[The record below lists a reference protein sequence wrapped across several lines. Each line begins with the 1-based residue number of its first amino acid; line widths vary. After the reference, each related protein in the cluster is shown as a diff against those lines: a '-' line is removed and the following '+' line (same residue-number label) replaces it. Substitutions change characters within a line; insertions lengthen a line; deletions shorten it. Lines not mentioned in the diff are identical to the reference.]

1 MKSLL
6 SKSFSFRENFK
17 KFETK
22 YLALKSIKNNC
33 NLPAN
38 IRWESCLLLNKL
50 SKNCSR
56 NFIRN
61 RCFITGR
68 AHSYIRFFRLSR
80 IQFRFL
86 ASNSELFGIR
96 KSTW

>member
-1 MKSLL
+1 MKPLL
-6 SKSFSFRENFK
+6 SKSFSSREKFK
-17 KFETK
+17 KIENQ

-33 NLPAN
+33 NLPATV
-38 IRWESCLLLNKL
+38 RWEACLLLGKL

-56 NFIRN
+56 NLIKN

-68 AHSYIRFFRLSR
+68 AHSFLRFFRISR

-86 ASNSELFGIR
+86 ASNNELFGIQ
-96 KSTW
+96 KTSW

>member
-1 MKSLL
+1 MKSVL
-6 SKSFSFRENFK
+6 SKSFNFRKNFQN
-17 KFETK
+17 FESQ

-50 SKNCSR
+50 SKNCSQ
-56 NFIRN
+56 NYIKN

-68 AHSYIRFFRLSR
+68 AHSFMRFFRLSR
-80 IQFRFL
+80 IQFRSL

>member
-1 MKSLL
+1 MKYLL
-6 SKSFSFRENFK
+6 SKSFSSREKFK
-17 KFETK
+17 KFETQ
-22 YLALKSIKNNC
+22 YIALKSIKNNC

-38 IRWESCLLLNKL
+38 VRWESQLLLNKL
-50 SKNCSR
+50 SQNCSR
-56 NFIRN
+56 NFIKN

-68 AHSYIRFFRLSR
+68 AHSFIRFFRISR
-80 IQFRFL
+80 IQFRVL